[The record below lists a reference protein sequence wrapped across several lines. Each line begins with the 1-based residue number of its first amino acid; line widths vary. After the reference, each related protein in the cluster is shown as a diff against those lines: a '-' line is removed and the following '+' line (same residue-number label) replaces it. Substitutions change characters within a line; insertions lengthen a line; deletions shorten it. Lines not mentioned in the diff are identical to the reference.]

1 MSVAPTARLWSTF
14 DPVDRVSNDAFTLAR
29 IEFGTTSALDI
40 SEGGTPVLRIP
51 MSSPGFDEF
60 TETWA
65 VDAPVTAGRYEDLV
79 YAHTDEYLFAAVQ
92 IPELDEYAEAT
103 NRAYRSA
110 FKLIA
115 NLNYPSI
122 FRVWNFV
129 GGIVDAN
136 AAGMEIYR
144 DFVAGRAEAFK
155 LYQDGLGKI
164 PAATGIGTRGRG
176 ISIALLAARTQR
188 PRHIENG
195 RQLPAYEYPREYGP
209 KSPNFARATVLRDA
223 DETTPRQLF
232 VSGTASILGHATV
245 HPGDIRKQTRTVL
258 ENIEYLVGQEN
269 LADYGLSGHSLSDL
283 RQLKVYVKHAADLEV
298 VRDIVT
304 DAVGGAATARYLNV
318 DVCRDD
324 LLVEIE
330 ALIPLDEGSPS

>member
-1 MSVAPTARLWSTF
+1 MPVTTTARLRSTF
-14 DPVDRVSNDAFTLAR
+14 DPVDRESHGDFALAR
-29 IEFGTTSALDI
+29 IEFGQNSALEI
-40 SEGGTPVLRIP
+40 SDGAPLLRIP

-60 TETWA
+60 TETWL
-65 VDAPVTAGRYEDLV
+65 VDGAPTTGRYEDIV
-79 YAHTDEYLFAAVQ
+79 YAHTDEYLFAAVR
-92 IPELDEYAEAT
+92 IPDLPEYGEAT
-103 NRAYRSA
+103 NLAYRSA

-115 NLNYPSI
+115 NLNFPNI
-122 FRVWNFV
+122 FGVWNFV
-129 GGIVDAN
+129 GGIVQPN

-176 ISIALLAARTQR
+176 ISIALLAARSLR

-195 RQLPAYEYPREYGP
+195 RQMPAYEYPREYGP
-209 KSPNFARATVLRDA
+209 KSPNFARATVIRDA
-223 DETTPRQLF
+223 ADATPRQLF

-245 HPGDIRKQTRTVL
+245 HPGDIRKQTTTVL
-258 ENIEYLVGQEN
+258 ENIEYLIGAEN
-269 LADYGLSGHSLSDL
+269 LAAYDLAGHRLSDL
-283 RQLKVYVKHAADLEV
+283 RQLKVYVKHEADLEV
-298 VRDIVT
+298 VRSLVT
-304 DAVGGAATARYLNV
+304 AAVGDAADVRYLNV

-330 ALIPLDEGSPS
+330 ALIPLDRGSRR